1 VSATPAPPLEHPQTA
16 NADDPAVLIGRVI
29 AERYRVEAVLGR
41 GGMGAVLRCHH
52 LGLHRDVAVKLLH
65 PELAADKEIAT
76 RFEREAT
83 SASRLDH
90 PNCVRVLD
98 FGAWQPAPGA
108 PVAKYLAMQLLDGC
122 ELADLLGQPLGAMR
136 SIALVRQILAGLE
149 HAHAQGIVHRDLKP
163 ENVFVTKDH
172 TGAETLKLV
181 DFGIAKI
188 TEGEGAN
195 AKLTRMG
202 LVFGT
207 PQYMSPEQAAGGVVD
222 VRSDLYTTGV
232 ILYEMLAGLPPFLSD
247 DAMKLLKMHLFD
259 EPPPLADSI
268 PKPLRAIVLK
278 LLEKDRVARYASATE
293 VLAALDAAQADA
305 AASFVMPV
313 GGTLREI
320 GIAPTVFRPATLSA
334 PPRPWVRP
342 AIAAGVAAVA
352 ITAIVAIASAGDDE
366 PSPSTSSVPE
376 APLVVATPQG
386 SVAAPPPA
394 PTPTTFPGLGGIVP
408 VPRDPKP
415 LADLDAMLIR
425 GEHAAALV
433 QVDALLVESPDDA
446 QLHVRRARALAVTPA
461 RKADTLA
468 AYRRALELD
477 PTLVEDR
484 DVMAGMH
491 TLLREPSLRTAAA
504 ELALASLG
512 PKGLPL
518 LVELIHAPTSVLA
531 YDLRHRAIA
540 AIAADPTLIVSV
552 DMSLQ
557 RSLDLWQAA
566 TTEAPCVRFAETLD
580 RIEAEPSPG
589 VLGTLHK
596 VTPPVAPEGA
606 DTATRDACAAL
617 PARLVVVRTKVL
629 EAHPTPAKSW
639 TVPPAYATPPKKKK
653 RGVFGRLFGR

>member
-1 VSATPAPPLEHPQTA
+1 VSATPAP
-16 NADDPAVLIGRVI
+16 DDPALLIGRVI

-65 PELAADKEIAT
+65 PDIAADAEIAT

-108 PVAKYLAMQLLDGC
+108 PVAKYLAMQLLEGC
-122 ELADLLGQPLGAMR
+122 ELADLLGTPLAPAR
-136 SIALVRQILAGLE
+136 SIALVRQIFAGLE
-149 HAHAQGIVHRDLKP
+149 HAHGQGIVHRDLKP
-163 ENVFVTKDH
+163 ENVFVTRDH

-188 TEGEGAN
+188 TDGEGAN

-222 VRSDLYTTGV
+222 ARTDLYATGV
-232 ILYEMLAGLPPFLSD
+232 ILYEMIAGLPPFLAD
-247 DAMKLLKMHLFD
+247 DAMALLRMHLFD
-259 EPPPLADSI
+259 APPPLADSV
-268 PKPLRAIVLK
+268 PAPLRALVLR
-278 LLEKDRVARYASATE
+278 LLEKDRAARYASATE
-293 VLAALDAAQADA
+293 VLAALADVEAQAAAKA
-305 AASFVMPV
+305 AASAVLPI
-313 GGTLREI
+313 GGTMREI
-320 GIAPTVFRPATLSA
+320 AVAPTVFRATGPVA
-334 PPRPWVRP
+334 PLRPWVRP
-342 AIAAGVAAVA
+342 AIAAGLAAVA
-352 ITAIVAIASAGDDE
+352 IMTIVAIASDDDE
-366 PSPSTSSVPE
+366 PAATPTPSTA
-376 APLVVATPQG
+376 APLAVATPG
-386 SVAAPPPA
+386 AIAAPPPTPP
-394 PTPTTFPGLGGIVP
+394 PTPFAGLGSIIP
-408 VPRDPKP
+408 LPRDPKP

-433 QVDALLVESPDDA
+433 RVDAMLVENPDDA
-446 QLHVRRARALAVTPA
+446 QLHVRRARALAVTPT
-461 RKADTLA
+461 RKADVLA

-477 PTLVEDR
+477 PTLVDDR

-491 TLLREPSLRTAAA
+491 TLVREPSLRTAAA
-504 ELALASLG
+504 GLALASLG
-512 PKGLPL
+512 AKGLPL
-518 LVELIHAPTSVLA
+518 LVELVQAPAPLG

-540 AIAADPTLIVSV
+540 AIGADPTLIVSV

-566 TTEAPCVRFAETLD
+566 TTEAPCVRFGETLD
-580 RIEAEPSPG
+580 VIEAEPTPG
-589 VLGTLHK
+589 VLGTLHR

-606 DTATRDACAAL
+606 DATTRDACAAL
-617 PARLVVVRTKVL
+617 PAQLVVVRAAVL
-629 EAHPTPAKSW
+629 KAHPTPAKAW
-639 TVPPAYATPPKKKK
+639 TVPPAYADVGKKKKK
-653 RGVFGRLFGR
+653 RGVFARMFGR

>member
-1 VSATPAPPLEHPQTA
+1 MSTPATKLAP
-16 NADDPAVLIGRVI
+16 DDPAVLVGRVI
-29 AERYRVEAVLGR
+29 SERYRVEAVLGR

-65 PELAADKEIAT
+65 PDLAADTEIAA

-108 PVAKYLAMQLLDGC
+108 PVAKYLAMQLLEGK
-122 ELADLLGQPLGAMR
+122 ELADLLGQPLGATR

-163 ENVFVTKDH
+163 ENVFVTRDH

-222 VRSDLYTTGV
+222 LRSDLYTTGV

-247 DAMKLLKMHLFD
+247 DAMVLLRMHLFD
-259 EPPPLADSI
+259 VPPPLPDSV
-268 PKPLRAIVLK
+268 PKALRDVVLK
-278 LLEKDRVARYASATE
+278 LLEKDRAARFASATE
-293 VLAALDAAQADA
+293 VLAAIADAEAQA
-305 AASFVMPV
+305 AASSVMPV
-313 GGTLREI
+313 GGTYREI
-320 GIAPTVFRPATLSA
+320 GIAPTVFRA
-334 PPRPWVRP
+334 PTISTPMRPWVRP
-342 AIAAGVAAVA
+342 AIAAGVAALA
-352 ITAIVAIASAGDDE
+352 IITIVAIASPDDE
-366 PSPSTSSVPE
+366 PE
-376 APLVVATPQG
+376 APKSAATSIVPAPFAAAAPSEVRVG
-386 SVAAPPPA
+386 AATTPKPAAPPSVI
-394 PTPTTFPGLGGIVP
+394 PGLGAIVP
-408 VPRDPKP
+408 TGDTKA

-425 GEHAAALV
+425 GEHAQALAK
-433 QVDALLVESPDDA
+433 VDALLAESPDDA
-446 QLHVRRARALAVTPA
+446 QLHVRRARALAVTPTK
-461 RKADTLA
+461 KADVLA
-468 AYRRALELD
+468 AYARALELD
-477 PTLVEDR
+477 PTLADDR

-491 TLLREPSLRTAAA
+491 TLLREPPLRTAAA

-512 PKGLPL
+512 SKGLPL
-518 LVELIHAPTSVLA
+518 LVELLHAPAPLA
-531 YDLRHRAIA
+531 YDLRHRALG
-540 AIAADPTLIVSV
+540 AIAMDPKLMISV

-566 TTEAPCVRFAETLD
+566 TTESPCPRFAETLD
-580 RIEAEPSPG
+580 AIEKNPTPG

-606 DTATRDACAAL
+606 DEATRAACAAL
-617 PARLVVVRTKVL
+617 PARLVEVRAKVL
-629 EAHPTPAKSW
+629 LAHPTPPKSW
-639 TVPPAYATPPKKKK
+639 TVPPAYADAGKKKKKK
-653 RGVFGRLFGR
+653 RGVFGRLFGG